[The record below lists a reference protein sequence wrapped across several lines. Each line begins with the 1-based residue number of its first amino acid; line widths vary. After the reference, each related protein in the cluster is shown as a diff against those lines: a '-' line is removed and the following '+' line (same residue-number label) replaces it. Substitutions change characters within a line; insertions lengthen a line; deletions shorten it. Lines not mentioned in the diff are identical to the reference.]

1 MTQYKEEQLFQYL
14 EIFVDATSA
23 MHIDQQIFKKY
34 LKQAEYNLDKA
45 IQLFNAKLNEFQNRT
60 SLSQQEALKYR
71 ELFFDMDNIL
81 QTYILCQRHPQWKLW
96 QIKQE
101 QDDKILAFKI
111 EMQVQI
117 EIAENYLTT
126 ARFDLIKACSTF
138 HSDVKKEQTVK
149 QLMDLTKCSQ
159 VQALKHVKNGQQ
171 TLDNVTFLFYRSG
184 EIPEN
189 APEPTEQNI
198 KLMMESTNTSREQA
212 VRYLKIRL
220 NNVQLA
226 IDKFKE
232 SGETPLGLTENTG
245 EVRQMVN
252 IQSNQ
257 VPPKEQDIKQM
268 MESTNASRK
277 QAIRFLLSSNLDI
290 DEAVNNFFDSGE
302 EPQGNPETQNNPA
315 YSNSGNT
322 DQEQQ
327 SHNSN
332 NQQQHLMQ
340 QYNQIQT
347 QKQLLSK
354 SQQPQNHISTQQRDI
369 NQQTT
374 DTASK
379 NQSQYRYLQL
389 VSEQNLQQFMDIS
402 NCSHNQALKYFKHSG
417 QTVEEALNMF
427 YESGEVPE
435 NAQQVEDNYD
445 LDYAVDLSLQ
455 QQNQEDQQFRNSA
468 REQQLDNDQI
478 QLMMESTNT
487 SREQAI
493 HFLQNNNY
501 DINKAINYFFDSGE
515 EPSWKP
521 KQQQITPQENDVD
534 FKQVASSIFLTNS
547 NQQNHQ
553 NKKYSTV
560 LFQNQKQ
567 DVKQILIQI
576 PHSVSFNSFR
586 LYLIPHAWLELP
598 FVLIYA
604 IA

>member
-34 LKQAEYNLDKA
+34 LEQAEYNLDKA

-60 SLSQQEALKYR
+60 SLSQQEALKYL

-101 QDDKILAFKI
+101 QDNKILAFQI

-184 EIPEN
+184 ENAEN

-198 KLMMESTNTSREQA
+198 KLMMESTKTSREQA

-232 SGETPLGLTENTG
+232 SGEKPLGLTENTG

-315 YSNSGNT
+315 YSNSENT

-332 NQQQHLMQ
+332 NQQQQHLMQ

-354 SQQPQNHISTQQRDI
+354 SQQPQNHLFTQQRDI

-389 VSEQNLQQFMDIS
+389 VSKQNLQQFMDIS

-493 HFLQNNNY
+493 HFLQNNRPPRLSHLQAFL
-501 DINKAINYFFDSGE
+501 IWKVFFKIKFSTKIMVF
-515 EPSWKP
+515 PTP
-521 KQQQITPQENDVD
+521 RFRILLQI
-534 FKQVASSIFLTNS
+534 AYLS
-547 NQQNHQ
+547 NQHVY
-553 NKKYSTV
+553 KIVCRIKWY
-560 LFQNQKQ
+560 
-567 DVKQILIQI
+567 IR
-576 PHSVSFNSFR
+576 FR
-586 LYLIPHAWLELP
+586 VISC
-598 FVLIYA
+598 
-604 IA
+604 